1 MATYERLRRLF
12 TDLTLAT
19 LAAHAVA
26 CGDDGVH
33 VGPPIDRSRFS
44 ESVCGPNEY
53 LSGVK
58 PALAVDYLAIRYRS
72 RDYTLV
78 DASAGTTKVSLSLG
92 TPCGGAT
99 DHAACTASLEA
110 LSAAPAFDHSEPADI
125 GGLAYQ
131 LVWTRGNHAGV
142 VGTRDALL
150 AFLGTIDSAQDA
162 ALVAQ
167 FVERHSLFCNTPS
180 AQTTDAGVEVL
191 TRTGYAC
198 GEGTAEREH
207 ILLIAPDGTATVRE
221 TVIIAVGSPGC
232 VIGRLTSGLSLD
244 VPASCEGLGAYFA
257 EMAHLEAAAVL
268 AFERLA
274 DELEALGAP
283 RDLIDRARMSAD
295 DETRHAN
302 DIGAL
307 ARRFG
312 GTARATPHG
321 DALPLRG
328 ALEMA
333 LENAQE
339 GCVRE
344 TYGAL
349 VATHQALAAEDAQI
363 RETLGRIA
371 MDETRH
377 AALSWD
383 LAAWFDTQLEA
394 EERKRVSEAR
404 RSALRCFERSL
415 DTKLD
420 DTDKRR
426 IGMPDETRARALFE
440 GMTRHLFKAA

>member
-12 TDLTLAT
+12 TDLTAAT

-26 CGDDGVH
+26 CGDD
-33 VGPPIDRSRFS
+33 VGRPIDRSRFS
-44 ESVCGPNEY
+44 ESVCGPDGS

-58 PALAVDYLAIRYRS
+58 PAEAVDYLAIRYR
-72 RDYTLV
+72 TFGP
-78 DASAGTTKVSLSLG
+78 DAGANSTAVSESFG

-99 DHAACTASLEA
+99 EPATCTAA
-110 LSAAPAFDHSEPADI
+110 LDALPVDPVFFN
-125 GGLAYQ
+125 GGAGELGGASYQ
-131 LVWTRGNHAGV
+131 LVWTRGNEAGV
-142 VGTRDALL
+142 IGTRDELL

-162 ALVAQ
+162 ALVAR
-167 FVERHSLFCNTPS
+167 FVESHSLTCNVPS
-180 AQTTDAGVEVL
+180 AQTTAAGVEVL
-191 TRTGYAC
+191 TRTGFAC

-221 TVIIAVGSPGC
+221 TVIIEVGSPGC

-244 VPASCEGLGAYFA
+244 VPASREGLGAYFA

-268 AFERLA
+268 AFERLS

-283 RDLIDRARMSAD
+283 RDLIERARTSAD
-295 DETRHAN
+295 DETRHAR
-302 DIGAL
+302 DIGEL

-312 GTARATPHG
+312 GEAPATPRG

-349 VATHQALAAEDAQI
+349 VATHQALTADDARI
-363 RETLGRIA
+363 REMLGRIA

-394 EERKRVSEAR
+394 GDRLRVRDARER
-404 RSALRCFERSL
+404 ALRCFERSL

-420 DTDKRR
+420 ETDKRR
-426 IGMPDETRARALFE
+426 IGMPDETRARVLFD
-440 GMTRHLFKAA
+440 GMKRHLFNAA